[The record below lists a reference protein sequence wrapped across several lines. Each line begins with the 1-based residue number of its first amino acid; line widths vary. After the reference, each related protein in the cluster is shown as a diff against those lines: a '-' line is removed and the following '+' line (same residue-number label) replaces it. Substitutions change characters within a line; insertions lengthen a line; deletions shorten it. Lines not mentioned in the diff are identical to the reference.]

1 MFIPLVKYMEQLS
14 NVNYIGYKPNEY
26 IKQNLKDYRLF
37 VYPSIW
43 EETSCISLLESMSAG
58 LYCITTNFGA
68 IYETGAEFPMYI
80 PYSNDYK
87 NLARKFAAAIESSV
101 DMLHDSS
108 IQDHLKMQQK
118 YVNKFYNWEVK
129 GQAWTRF
136 LRGAIN
142 GK

>member
-1 MFIPLVKYMEQLS
+1 MEKIYEQARQLP

-26 IKQNLKDYRLF
+26 IKENLKDYRMF

-68 IYETGAEFPMYI
+68 IYETGAEFPMYV

-87 NLARKFAAAIESSV
+87 SLARN
-101 DMLHDSS
+101 DSG
-108 IQDHLKMQQK
+108 IQDHLKMQQN
-118 YVNKFYNWEVK
+118 YVNRFYDWKVK

-136 LRGAIN
+136 LRGALDA
-142 GK
+142 K